1 MRWDFPFPSQRMPV
15 LADNVVATSQPLAA
29 QAGLSVLSR
38 GGNAVDAAIAAAAA
52 LTVVEPTSNGLGGD
66 LFALVW
72 RSGVLHGINASGRAP
87 ALLDGDVV
95 RRAGAMPKV
104 GWWPV
109 TTPGAV
115 SGWVALSERFGTQ
128 PLSTVL
134 APAIRYA
141 REGFLVSPQTASAWA
156 RAADRFAGFA
166 AFREVFLPR
175 MRAPRAGERFS
186 APSHGATLEA
196 IAETR
201 GAAFYTGTI
210 AAAMDAAARAEGGFL
225 RAADLAA
232 HRPSWVTPLSVPYR
246 RRWRLHELPP
256 NGQGI
261 AALIALGILDRLPT
275 GGHAPGS
282 GPWVHLQIESMKL
295 GFADAH
301 RYVSDPDF
309 ADIDVRTLLTPAYL
323 DGRAALVDPG
333 RAQDFSHGAPRPGG
347 TVLVTAADAAGTMV
361 TLIQSNY
368 MGFGAGVVVRG
379 TGVALQN
386 RGCGFSLD
394 AGHPNAVSGGKRP
407 YHTIIPGF
415 LTCEGAPVAALGVMG
430 GPMQPQGHLQ
440 VVSHLVDQG
449 LNPQAALDA
458 PRWRLESGR
467 AVSLEDGWPPA
478 VIDWLRGAGHDL
490 REGQPRTV
498 HFGGG
503 QVVWR
508 LEDGG
513 YVAGSDLRRDGQA
526 VGW

>member
-1 MRWDFPFPSQRMPV
+1 MPV

-29 QAGLSVLSR
+29 QAGLSMLSR

-66 LFALVW
+66 LFALIW
-72 RSGVLHGINASGRAP
+72 CPDGLHGLNASGRSP
-87 ALLDGDVV
+87 ALLDGDAV

-115 SGWVALSERFGTQ
+115 SGWVTLSERFGAL
-128 PLSTVL
+128 PLPAVL
-134 APAIRYA
+134 SPAIRYA
-141 REGFLVSPQTASAWA
+141 REGFFVSPQTGAAWA
-156 RAADRFAGFA
+156 RAADRFAGFSS
-166 AFREVFLPR
+166 FREAFLPR

-186 APSHGATLEA
+186 SPAQAATLEA
-196 IAETR
+196 IAETG
-201 GAAFYTGTI
+201 GAAFYTGAI
-210 AAAMDAAARAEGGFL
+210 AAAIDATARAEGGFL

-246 RRWRLHELPP
+246 GRWRLHELPP

-275 GGHAPGS
+275 GAPGS
-282 GPWVHLQIESMKL
+282 GPWAHLQIESMKL

-309 ADIDVRTLLTPAYL
+309 ADIDVQELLSPAYL
-323 DGRAALVDPG
+323 DRRAALVDPG
-333 RAQDFSHGAPRPGG
+333 RAQDFGHGEPQPGG
-347 TVLVTAADAAGTMV
+347 TVLVTTADAAGTMV

-368 MGFGAGVVVRG
+368 MGFGSGVVVRG

-394 AGHPNAVSGGKRP
+394 AGHPNAVAGGKRP

-415 LTCEGAPVAALGVMG
+415 LTCSGAPVAALGVMG

-440 VVSHLVDQG
+440 VVSHLVDWDH
-449 LNPQAALDA
+449 NPQAALDA
-458 PRWRLESGR
+458 PRWRVEAGR
-467 AVSLEDGWPPA
+467 AVSLEQGWSA
-478 VIDWLRGAGHDL
+478 ESIDWLQDAGHALKVDCS
-490 REGQPRTV
+490 RTV

-503 QVVWR
+503 QVIWR
-508 LEDGG
+508 LEGGG

-526 VGW
+526 VGH